1 LSSCVLDGAAS
12 MPDKGQRQIKVSAF
26 PAFTPGLAVSYK
38 KLNNNAF
45 APLVAGYD
53 HESRSG
59 AVYT

>member
-1 LSSCVLDGAAS
+1 VFWMELRPC
-12 MPDKGQRQIKVSAF
+12 QIKVSAF

-45 APLVAGYD
+45 APFSSLFVGQVAGYD